1 MEMEKKLPWGLRI
14 MYLLPVFLCV
24 TITLVTVIKY
34 TRISYNGIN
43 DLPVSV
49 TEPDLQTETERG
61 EEILQEQ
68 QAQNEG
74 ES

>member
-1 MEMEKKLPWGLRI
+1 MEKKLPWGLRI
-14 MYLLPVFLCV
+14 MYLLPVCLCV

-34 TRISYNGIN
+34 TRTSYNGIS
-43 DLPVSV
+43 DLPVSS
-49 TEPDLQTETERG
+49 TEANLQTETERG

-68 QAQNEG
+68 QAQDEG

>member
-1 MEMEKKLPWGLRI
+1 MEKKLPWGLRI
-14 MYLLPVFLCV
+14 MYLLPVLLCV

-34 TRISYNGIN
+34 TRTSYASISDMPI
-43 DLPVSV
+43 SV
-49 TEPDLQTETERG
+49 TEPELQAETARG